1 VDELG
6 DEKDRAQDTALT
18 PAALDAGDHKAEYA
32 TAPLASTWKVG
43 LVALVAAAALVI
55 VGTFRTLYTY
65 SYPVAHEHF
74 NGAET
79 FWTITSY
86 RNLNPPMPAPGYGV
100 PLLAA
105 AALLIV
111 STVVLLLGLHGPSAW
126 RTTIGRALALAAT
139 GMLGGVVWTVFLYV
153 ANKKQQVEDAIVFTD
168 KGVFDIGD
176 GLLMQVIAC
185 GAAVVGSVLVSRRA
199 VGQPEPAGPAVYRV
213 DDGSETQSGQSG
225 WPSPE
230 PGLDRTRWT
239 PGDEA

>member
-1 VDELG
+1 
-6 DEKDRAQDTALT
+6 
-18 PAALDAGDHKAEYA
+18 
-32 TAPLASTWKVG
+32 
-43 LVALVAAAALVI
+43 
-55 VGTFRTLYTY
+55 
-65 SYPVAHEHF
+65 
-74 NGAET
+74 
-79 FWTITSY
+79 
-86 RNLNPPMPAPGYGV
+86 MPAPGYGV
-100 PLLAA
+100 PLLAS

-111 STVVLLLGLHGPSAW
+111 SSVVLLLGLHGPSAR

-185 GAAVVGSVLVSRRA
+185 GAAAVGSVLVSRRA
-199 VGQPEPAGPAVYRV
+199 VGKPEPAVYRV
-213 DDGSETQSGQSG
+213 DDGSESQSGQSG

-239 PGDEA
+239 SSDEA